1 MLYSTS
7 FFSSVFRIQPVY
19 SEGWDKLESSCTN
32 TRLQKGHLVSW
43 EKQHLLSSHGC
54 LICSCC
60 YALRNSD
67 TDGSKP
73 SLNLTSASICSNQ
86 SCQSNGFGEPGI
98 FLRLPLIN
106 PKKVSSFLLGSS
118 SYYCCKIISGGKRH
132 PVPTR
137 KGTSFSCS
145 PSCNLTNGCAR
156 VNFPGS
162 HRSAWQDCS
171 TSVPFPCS
179 LHTTFS
185 PAGAEPS
192 PGSSRA
198 LPLPPPL
205 SGGTSGS
212 YGRNSNSCCYS

>member
-67 TDGSKP
+67 TDVSKP

-86 SCQSNGFGEPGI
+86 SCQSNGFGEPGTYRNLCI
-98 FLRLPLIN
+98 PTYFLSLYLID
-106 PKKVSSFLLGSS
+106 PKREAFSCWAGAPTAVAKSST
-118 SYYCCKIISGGKRH
+118 GGKRH
-132 PVPTR
+132 PPEN
-137 KGTSFSCS
+137 K
-145 PSCNLTNGCAR
+145 PLY
-156 VNFPGS
+156 
-162 HRSAWQDCS
+162 
-171 TSVPFPCS
+171 
-179 LHTTFS
+179 
-185 PAGAEPS
+185 PALLA
-192 PGSSRA
+192 A
-198 LPLPPPL
+198 M
-205 SGGTSGS
+205 
-212 YGRNSNSCCYS
+212 